1 MTANFQATAGELSLV
16 TRIFAQS
23 DPKKTGFL
31 SGDVAVRV
39 FGGAKLP
46 PTVLG
51 EIWNIADDENRGSLN
66 TKGVAVAIRLIGWAQ
81 KGEKVTPALV
91 NQAGPLPTIEGIS
104 GVSTHN
110 TGLSIPRSPP
120 PVSGLP
126 PFTAQDKAK
135 FQNMFLKSG
144 PTNGLLSGEQ
154 ARDILLKSKLP
165 NDKLGQIWNLA
176 DTRNRGSLDA
186 VDFAIA
192 MYFVQGAMSGQITTI
207 PPVLSP
213 ALYQQASGFPATQ
226 SAIRAQTTGT
236 SGSFSPI
243 NSTFSQRSVQSQ
255 YTGQN
260 QLPLQ
265 PDVTG
270 GFPARRG
277 PPVPPH
283 LPARPSPSQVG
294 SGAFGRSSVSTHWDI
309 TPAEKANS
317 DKFFDN
323 LDSQRRGYI
332 EGDVTVPFMLE
343 SQLGEEDLARVWDLA
358 DINNDGRLTRD
369 GFAVALYLIKKKL
382 AGIDVPITL
391 PPTLVPPSMRK
402 ADGASA
408 FSPAPAP
415 SPPPSAREP
424 AIDLLWDDTPA
435 QPVSTAAPSRA
446 FSIPLQPTGP
456 QTSAAGS
463 SFNSPS
469 QPQPAAQDPFRSSPF
484 GSGSAKDLLSDDDDV
499 QAAPP
504 RLHDQS
510 AEIGNTQN
518 QLNSTN
524 RSLETAKT
532 NRASVEQTLANQ
544 AAQLSA
550 LQTQLSSAKAAYE
563 TETKLLSTLR
573 DRLNTQTAE
582 IQKTRETLIS
592 AESDLSAVRV
602 EKAEVEGAFLRDKEE
617 ARELHRRML
626 EVSQQAD
633 TLKAEMEKSKKEAK
647 QQKGLL
653 AIAKKQLSTK
663 EADRAKAE
671 KELQEA
677 NAELA
682 AVNKEKIET
691 EMQIAELDA
700 APIIAPAPE
709 RALSSDSL
717 AFAASHALPVT
728 PDPTS
733 PAVSTKS
740 NNPFDRLALS
750 SGHSTPRSES
760 PFMPFAATSLP
771 SPPTGAP
778 SSNVAADSGDH
789 FGFSQAFE
797 SLDVPPEL
805 AVLDATKAPIEEPE
819 ASTPKLPAAEV
830 PNGLP
835 TSEAPISPGS
845 ASETEVFTTPPTT
858 SAGLLESANGKQST
872 LEVTSSKFP
881 PLDEPVTV
889 APTPES
895 DVPTE
900 PSRKSGDHTDLR
912 AQLKEI
918 DLEESDSDSE
928 EDEVPL
934 ALLAK
939 SRTLSESPSA
949 ASAPSPAVTNG
960 TAVPPASSFDD
971 IFGVGSSPSPAATTI
986 PTTEADAFG
995 VPIKKSPSPFD
1006 TSDVFSTS
1014 STDKSQNRAVSGVNV
1029 FDEAMGKLPS
1039 TGPSPTQ
1046 FSFDSAFDDNFDFGA
1061 SREPKFPPA
1070 PKTVNGSAT
1079 SPLPAPTKDD
1089 GFDSLFATSTVVTA
1103 NGNHTSAPAP
1113 DRVPTPTPVATL
1125 ATTSSAAT
1133 VEPSGPS
1140 FDDVFS
1146 GFNPSPPLNL
1156 DTTLTATPAKIS
1168 ESPKPLPTSTSP
1180 PGSLS
1185 SLQGGPPVSPPLRE
1199 RTPPP
1204 RISSPKP
1211 RPSTSSSSKEGH
1223 ELKPPTT
1230 RHSKLS
1236 IRLPF
1241 GKKKKHEAVVPP
1253 PSQFLTPPTE
1263 EPRST
1268 SPASDDD
1275 VESVKQLTAMGF
1287 SRTQAVTALEQYGY
1301 DVPRALNSL
1310 LGQ

>member
-1 MTANFQATAGELSLV
+1 MSANFQATAGELSLV
-16 TRIFAQS
+16 TRIFAQA
-23 DPKKTGFL
+23 DPNKTGFL

-66 TKGVAVAIRLIGWAQ
+66 SKGVAVALRLIGWAQ

-91 NQAGPLPTIEGIS
+91 NQAGPLPIIEGVS
-104 GVSTHN
+104 GISTHN
-110 TGLSIPRSPP
+110 TGMSIPRSPP
-120 PVSGLP
+120 PLSGLP

-144 PTNGLLSGEQ
+144 PTNGLLNGEK
-154 ARDILLKSKLP
+154 ARDILIKSKLS
-165 NDKLGQIWNLA
+165 NEKLGQIWNLA
-176 DTRNRGSLDA
+176 DTHDRGSLDA
-186 VDFAIA
+186 TDFAIA
-192 MYFVQGAMSGQITTI
+192 MYLVQGAMSGQITTI
-207 PPVLSP
+207 PSVLPP
-213 ALYQQASGFPATQ
+213 ALYQQASGSPAVQ
-226 SAIRAQTTGT
+226 SAVRAQTTGT

-243 NSTFSQRSVQSQ
+243 NSTFSQRTVQSQ

-265 PDVTG
+265 ADVTG

-294 SGAFGRSSVSTHWDI
+294 SGAFGRASVNTHWDI
-309 TPAEKANS
+309 TPAEKTDS

-332 EGDVTVPFMLE
+332 EGDVAVPFMLE

-382 AGIDVPITL
+382 AGVDVPATL

-402 ADGASA
+402 PNGSA
-408 FSPAPAP
+408 FAPAP
-415 SPPPSAREP
+415 SPPPPAAPEP
-424 AIDLLWDDTPA
+424 AIDLLWDDAPA
-435 QPVSTAAPSRA
+435 QPVPAAAPSRA
-446 FSIPLQPTGP
+446 FSIPLQPTGSQVSP
-456 QTSAAGS
+456 PAS
-463 SFNSPS
+463 SFNSPP
-469 QPQPAAQDPFRSSPF
+469 QPKPAAQDPFRSSPF
-484 GSGSAKDLLSDDDDV
+484 GSGSGSAAAKDLLSDDDDV

-524 RSLETAKT
+524 RSLETTKT
-532 NRASVEQTLANQ
+532 KRASVEQTLANQ

-573 DRLNTQTAE
+573 DRLNAQTAE

-592 AESDLSAVRV
+592 SESDLSAVRV
-602 EKAEVEGAFLRDKEE
+602 EKAEIEGAFLRDKEE
-617 ARELHRRML
+617 ARELHRKML
-626 EVSQQAD
+626 EFSQQAD
-633 TLKAEMEKSKKEAK
+633 ALKVETEKVKKEAK

-677 NAELA
+677 NAELV
-682 AVNKEKIET
+682 AVNKEKAET
-691 EMQIAELDA
+691 EMKIAELDA
-700 APIIAPAPE
+700 TPIVAPAPE
-709 RALSSDSL
+709 RALSSDSV
-717 AFAASHALPVT
+717 AFAASHALPAT

-740 NNPFDRLALS
+740 NNPFDRLAMS

-771 SPPTGAP
+771 SPPTTTSA
-778 SSNVAADSGDH
+778 NVTESGDP

-797 SLDVPPEL
+797 SLDVSPEPAAL
-805 AVLDATKAPIEEPE
+805 EATKAPIEEPE
-819 ASTPKLPAAEV
+819 VSTPKPPAAEL
-830 PNGLP
+830 GMSTAQLP
-835 TSEAPISPGS
+835 SEAPTSPGS
-845 ASETEVFTTPPTT
+845 ASETEVFSTPPTT
-858 SAGLLESANGKQST
+858 SAGLPESANGKQST
-872 LEVTSSKFP
+872 LEDVPSKFP
-881 PLDEPVTV
+881 LIEEPVTV
-889 APTPES
+889 SPAPES
-895 DVPTE
+895 EVPTE
-900 PSRKSGDHTDLR
+900 PPRKSEDHTDLG
-912 AQLKEI
+912 APLKEI
-918 DLEESDSDSE
+918 EVEESDSDSE

-939 SRTLSESPSA
+939 RLSESPPVIA
-949 ASAPSPAVTNG
+949 APPPAETNG
-960 TAVPPASSFDD
+960 PSTAPASSFDD
-971 IFGVGSSPSPAATTI
+971 IFGVGSSPSPATAATSTG
-986 PTTEADAFG
+986 EADAFG

-1006 TSDVFSTS
+1006 TSDVFTS
-1014 STDKSQNRAVSGVNV
+1014 SPTEKPQNGRVVSGVNV

-1039 TGPSPTQ
+1039 TGPSPTS
-1046 FSFDSAFDDNFDFGA
+1046 FSFDSAFEDNFDFGA
-1061 SREPKFPPA
+1061 STEPAFPPA
-1070 PKTVNGSAT
+1070 PKAVNGGAT

-1089 GFDSLFATSTVVTA
+1089 GFNSLFTTPTIVTT
-1103 NGNHTSAPAP
+1103 NGSHTSAPAS
-1113 DRVPTPTPVATL
+1113 DRVPTPTPAAAST
-1125 ATTSSAAT
+1125 TTSPTST
-1133 VEPSGPS
+1133 TEPSGPS

-1146 GFNPSPPLNL
+1146 GFNPSPSLNL
-1156 DTTLTATPAKIS
+1156 DTTLTATPVKVT
-1168 ESPKPLPTSTSP
+1168 ESPKPLPASASP
-1180 PGSLS
+1180 PS
-1185 SLQGGPPVSPPLRE
+1185 SLQGGRPISPPIRE
-1199 RTPPP
+1199 RSPPP
-1204 RISSPKP
+1204 RVSSPKP

-1223 ELKPPTT
+1223 ELRPPPP

-1241 GKKKKHEAVVPP
+1241 GKKKKQEAVAPP
-1253 PSQFLTPPTE
+1253 PSQFLTPPAE
-1263 EPRST
+1263 ELRST
-1268 SPASDDD
+1268 TPASDDD
-1275 VESVKQLTAMGF
+1275 VEPVKQLTAMGF
-1287 SRTQAVTALEQYGY
+1287 SRTQAVAALEKYGY
-1301 DVPRALNSL
+1301 DVSRALNSL

>member
-16 TRIFAQS
+16 TRIFAQA

-31 SGDVAVRV
+31 SGEVAVRV

-66 TKGVAVAIRLIGWAQ
+66 SKGVAVAIRLIGWAQ

-91 NQAGPLPTIEGIS
+91 NQAGPLPTIEGVS
-104 GVSTHN
+104 GISTHN
-110 TGLSIPRSPP
+110 TGMSIPRSPP
-120 PVSGLP
+120 PTSGLP

-144 PTNGLLSGEQ
+144 PTNGLLSGEK
-154 ARDILLKSKLP
+154 ARDILIKSKLP

-176 DTRNRGSLDA
+176 DTHNRGSLDA
-186 VDFAIA
+186 TDFAIA
-192 MYFVQGAMSGQITTI
+192 MYLVQGAMSGQITAM
-207 PPVLSP
+207 PSVLPP
-213 ALYQQASGFPATQ
+213 ALYQQASGSPAAQ

-243 NSTFSQRSVQSQ
+243 NSNFSQRAVQSQ

-294 SGAFGRSSVSTHWDI
+294 SGAFGRTSANTHWDI
-309 TPAEKANS
+309 TPAEKTDS

-332 EGDVTVPFMLE
+332 EGDVAVPFMLE

-382 AGIDVPITL
+382 AGIDVPVTL

-402 ADGASA
+402 SNGSA
-408 FSPAPAP
+408 FSPAP
-415 SPPPSAREP
+415 SPPPPAPEP
-424 AIDLLWDDTPA
+424 AIDLLWDDIPA
-435 QPVSTAAPSRA
+435 QPVPAAAPSRA
-446 FSIPLQPTGP
+446 FSIPLQPTGS
-456 QTSAAGS
+456 QVSASGS
-463 SFNSPS
+463 SFNSPP
-469 QPQPAAQDPFRSSPF
+469 QAQPAAQDPFRSSPF
-484 GSGSAKDLLSDDDDV
+484 GLGSAAAKDLLSDDDDV
-499 QAAPP
+499 QAAPS

-532 NRASVEQTLANQ
+532 ERASVEQTLANQ

-563 TETKLLSTLR
+563 SETKQLSTLR

-602 EKAEVEGAFLRDKEE
+602 EKAEIEGAFMRDKEE
-617 ARELHRRML
+617 ARELHRKML
-626 EVSQQAD
+626 EFSQQAD
-633 TLKAEMEKSKKEAK
+633 ALKAETEKSKKEAK

-677 NAELA
+677 NAELV
-682 AVNKEKIET
+682 AVNKEKAET
-691 EMQIAELDA
+691 QMQIAELDA
-700 APIIAPAPE
+700 TPIVAPAPA

-760 PFMPFAATSLP
+760 PFMPFATTSLP
-771 SPPTGAP
+771 SPPTGVTG
-778 SSNVAADSGDH
+778 SNVAESGDP

-797 SLDVPPEL
+797 SLDASPEP
-805 AVLDATKAPIEEPE
+805 AVLEAPKAPIEELE
-819 ASTPKLPAAEV
+819 VSTPRVPAAELGV
-830 PNGLP
+830 STALS
-835 TSEAPISPGS
+835 TSEAPTSPGS
-845 ASETEVFTTPPTT
+845 ASEPEVFTTPPTT
-858 SAGLLESANGKQST
+858 SAGLPESANGKQST

-881 PLDEPVTV
+881 LIEEPVTV
-889 APTPES
+889 SPAPENDTP
-895 DVPTE
+895 PE
-900 PSRKSGDHTDLR
+900 PLRKSEDQTDLGTP
-912 AQLKEI
+912 LKEI
-918 DLEESDSDSE
+918 DVEESDSDSE

-939 SRTLSESPSA
+939 RMSESPTTIA
-949 ASAPSPAVTNG
+949 VPPPPERNGPAP
-960 TAVPPASSFDD
+960 PPASSFDD
-971 IFGVGSSPSPAATTI
+971 IFGVASSPSPAAPTI
-986 PTTEADAFG
+986 STAEADVFG
-995 VPIKKSPSPFD
+995 VPIKHSPSPFD
-1006 TSDVFSTS
+1006 TSDVFTS
-1014 STDKSQNRAVSGVNV
+1014 SSAEKPQNGRVVSGVNA

-1061 SREPKFPPA
+1061 SSEPAFPPA
-1070 PKTVNGSAT
+1070 PKAVNGGTT
-1079 SPLPAPTKDD
+1079 SPLPVPKDD
-1089 GFDSLFATSTVVTA
+1089 GFNSLFTTPTIVTT

-1113 DRVPTPTPVATL
+1113 DRVPTPTPTAT
-1125 ATTSSAAT
+1125 SAAT
-1133 VEPSGPS
+1133 SPESTTEPSGPS

-1146 GFNPSPPLNL
+1146 GFNPSPSLNL
-1156 DTTLTATPAKIS
+1156 DTTLTAIPAKAP
-1168 ESPKPLPTSTSP
+1168 ESPKMLPTTTSP
-1180 PGSLS
+1180 PRSLS
-1185 SLQGGPPVSPPLRE
+1185 SPQGNRPISPPLRE
-1199 RTPPP
+1199 RSPPP
-1204 RISSPKP
+1204 RVNSPKP

-1223 ELKPPTT
+1223 ELKPPAP

-1241 GKKKKHEAVVPP
+1241 GKKKKQEAMAPP
-1253 PSQFLTPPTE
+1253 PSQFLTPPAE

-1268 SPASDDD
+1268 TPASDDD
-1275 VESVKQLTAMGF
+1275 VEPVKQLTAMGF
-1287 SRTQAVTALEQYGY
+1287 SRTQAVAALEKYAY